1 MATAEVAKKS
11 NRNRGSKPG
20 ERRGGRQKG
29 TPNKTTKALKEMIL
43 GALSDV
49 GGQQYLAK
57 QAENSPRAF
66 LSLLG
71 RVLPTEV
78 TGGDGTPL
86 TVVVKYEDS

>member
-1 MATAEVAKKS
+1 MSKHKEGA
-11 NRNRGSKPG
+11 NRGNAGK
-20 ERRGGRQKG
+20 GRKKG
-29 TPNKTTKALKEMIL
+29 AQNKVTKALKEMIL

-49 GGQQYLAK
+49 GGQKYLAK
-57 QAENSPRAF
+57 QAEKSPRAF

-78 TGGDGTPL
+78 TGGDGAPL